1 METAMQYKVRG
12 ETLVRA
18 NYKTGSTVSL
28 TNDKIILNDFPQLR
42 AAATNGS
49 SRLTTF
55 YYKKKTKST
64 SRTSWWGTGVIL
76 TVDDRQVCR
85 GKRRVNEGSR
95 RIRTTLQR
103 VESKHHPETRQ
114 DHVGLEHS
122 TRMRKASFSTIGLRL
137 ISSWD
142 ISAHSWAICRKT
154 KVLQLHSDKGLLI
167 RKRVVVKHMIQCA
180 QWS

>member
-55 YYKKKTKST
+55 YYKKKT
-64 SRTSWWGTGVIL
+64 
-76 TVDDRQVCR
+76 
-85 GKRRVNEGSR
+85 VNFENFMVRYG
-95 RIRTTLQR
+95 
-103 VESKHHPETRQ
+103 
-114 DHVGLEHS
+114 G
-122 TRMRKASFSTIGLRL
+122 
-137 ISSWD
+137 
-142 ISAHSWAICRKT
+142 
-154 KVLQLHSDKGLLI
+154 HSDC
-167 RKRVVVKHMIQCA
+167 RR
-180 QWS
+180 